1 MADQGSGG
9 EEQPERE
16 GVRGAVLRGSVL
28 TLVMRWL
35 SRLTGLVSTVILVR
49 ILSPEDFGLVAMAM
63 IVVGL
68 VDLFADTAVDLALI
82 RHPNPDRTHF
92 DSAWSVS
99 ALAGAGLAL
108 LLIVIASPVATYF
121 AEPRVEFIIYALSL
135 KTFFVGLEN
144 IGVVW
149 FRRNLDF
156 VSEFRYTVVRR
167 TVPKFVTVA
176 LAFVYED
183 YRALVYGEMIG
194 AAFALALSYYV
205 HPFRPWPNLSKVREL
220 WSFSLWILV
229 ADLGEYLHLS
239 VGRLVVGSVTNAAT
253 LGRFSIA
260 EELSRLP
267 QTELVGPVSRPLYPA
282 YSRFYDDRE
291 RLLDAYLNVLS
302 VTAAIAAS
310 TAAGIAIVAEDLLA
324 VVFGA
329 KWVSVAPTMTWLALA
344 CGVASLSASVSPVL
358 NALGMAR
365 RTAILTWTSYGVMLA
380 GLLVAAGR
388 TSDIVTLAAV
398 QAVVTVSVVPVYFF
412 QLRKF
417 LPFTW
422 RQLGRTLWRPVIAAC
437 VMAAVLLPTKLL
449 TGEVPAAARLIFEV
463 ALGAIVF
470 TGVLMLL
477 WTASG
482 RPKGVEQI
490 GTEVLL
496 QAKERIWKLA
506 RSR

>member
-1 MADQGSGG
+1 MADQGSAGG
-9 EEQPERE
+9 QQPERE

-35 SRLTGLVSTVILVR
+35 SRLVGLVSTVILVR
-49 ILSPEDFGLVAMAM
+49 LLSPEDFGLVAMAM

-99 ALAGAGLAL
+99 ALVGAGLAL
-108 LLIVIASPVATYF
+108 LLIAIASPVATYF

-220 WSFSLWILV
+220 WSFSLWILL
-229 ADLGEYLHLS
+229 ADLGEYLHQS

-253 LGRFSIA
+253 LGRFSIG

-267 QTELVGPVSRPLYPA
+267 QTELIGPLSRPLYPA
-282 YSRFYDDRE
+282 YSKFHDDLT
-291 RLLDAYLNVLS
+291 RLRNAYLQVLS
-302 VTAAIAAS
+302 VTATIAAS
-310 TAAGIAIVAEDLLA
+310 APAGIALTAEDLLSIL
-324 VVFGA
+324 FGA
-329 KWVSVAPTMTWLALA
+329 QWVSVAPIMPWLALA
-344 CGVASLSASVSPVL
+344 CAATSISGSAAPVL
-358 NALGMAR
+358 NALGLAR
-365 RTAILTWTSYGVMLA
+365 RMAILSWSSYGVMFL
-380 GLLVAAGR
+380 GLLIVSRQTNDVVSLAAIQGCLTVAMAPVYLLQLGKFVPLSLREIAAVVWRPIVAAAAMAALLLALKQFTGALPPLVRLPLEVAVGAAMFCGTQTFLWVVVGR
-388 TSDIVTLAAV
+388 PEGAERLGLDIV
-398 QAVVTVSVVPVYFF
+398 
-412 QLRKF
+412 LRA
-417 LPFTW
+417 
-422 RQLGRTLWRPVIAAC
+422 RDRVA
-437 VMAAVLLPTKLL
+437 KLL
-449 TGEVPAAARLIFEV
+449 G
-463 ALGAIVF
+463 
-470 TGVLMLL
+470 
-477 WTASG
+477 
-482 RPKGVEQI
+482 
-490 GTEVLL
+490 
-496 QAKERIWKLA
+496 
-506 RSR
+506 